1 MLLDSVDKIKNESN
15 FYCKNKSLAY
25 FNYKVILIDL
35 FIKFLDKI
43 EIEMEIADPL
53 REYTS
58 SHNNSIIAKEPI
70 SA

>member
-1 MLLDSVDKIKNESN
+1 MDQA
-15 FYCKNKSLAY
+15 KNKSYYYCKLEI
-25 FNYKVILIDL
+25 FCNYLFLFLLISFL
-35 FIKFLDKI
+35 FIKFKMLDKI

-58 SHNNSIIAKEPI
+58 SQNSVISKEPI